1 MKKSVKEHFVPQHYL
16 KRFINEKEQ
25 LEVYDKITEKFF
37 TSATSDVCCKKD
49 YFTPETAKK
58 NFRQGESI
66 EQETSKLDA
75 EYDKILFKFL
85 EAINSNVDINTE
97 LRTKISWFIIF
108 QYLRSPKIRIINTE
122 FRKGI
127 NQFIQENHP
136 DAKTELKIDKDSE
149 IINHTF
155 LSFNPNLIEILS
167 KRLFEYIWIFGV
179 LPNKKYAYT
188 SDTPVHL
195 YSHKNMGP
203 FGITIGIPGTEV
215 IFPLTKSLILCA
227 YERSHF
233 LTLEKYDCK
242 KSELTEQNIV
252 FYNSIQ
258 ILQCQ
263 RQLLGNVLEKKFIN
277 EVIEKQK

>member
-16 KRFINEKEQ
+16 KRFTNEKEQ
-25 LEVYDKITEKFF
+25 LEVYDKITGKYF
-37 TSATSDVCCKKD
+37 TSSTLDISCKKD
-49 YFTPETAKK
+49 YFTPETAKE

-66 EQETSKLDA
+66 EQETSKLDS
-75 EYDKILFKFL
+75 EYHKILINFL

-108 QYLRSPKIRIINTE
+108 QYLRSPNIRRINTE
-122 FRKGI
+122 FRSGI
-127 NQFIQENHP
+127 NQFMQENHP
-136 DAKTELKIDKDSE
+136 DSKTELKIDKNSE

-188 SDTPVHL
+188 SDRPVQL
-195 YSHKNMGP
+195 YSHKNLGP
-203 FGITIGIPGTEV
+203 FGITIVIPGTEV

-242 KSELTEQNIV
+242 KSDLTEQNIL

-258 ILQCQ
+258 ILRCE
-263 RQLLGNVLEKKFIN
+263 RQLLGNVLEQKFIN
-277 EVIEKQK
+277 EVIHEIK

>member
-16 KRFINEKEQ
+16 NRFINEKEQ
-25 LEVYDKITEKFF
+25 LEVYDKITGKYY
-37 TSATSDVCCKKD
+37 TSSTTDVCCKKD
-49 YFTPETAKK
+49 YFTPETAKE
-58 NFRQGESI
+58 NFKQGESI
-66 EQETSKLDA
+66 EQETAKLDS
-75 EYDKILFKFL
+75 EYNDTLFKFL
-85 EAINSNVDINTE
+85 EAINSNVNINTE

-108 QYLRSPKIRIINTE
+108 QYLRSPNIRRINTE
-122 FRKGI
+122 FRREI

-136 DAKTELKIDKDSE
+136 DSKTKVKTDKDSE
-149 IINHTF
+149 KINHTF

-188 SDTPVHL
+188 SDRPVHL

-203 FGITIGIPGTEV
+203 FGITIGNPGTEV

-233 LTLEKYDCK
+233 LSLEKYDCK
-242 KSELTEQNIV
+242 KSDLTEQNIL

-258 ILQCQ
+258 ILRCQ
-263 RQLLGNVLEKKFIN
+263 RQLLCNVLERKFIN
-277 EVIEKQK
+277 EVIQKQK